1 MRASLI
7 ARSFEAMAPVDTIT
21 KYPRLFRHKLGTV
34 VIPEDLRARLSGALK
49 NYPRASLVQNA
60 KVLAEVLRQRVRARP
75 SDASAGVIK
84 PRVMLRYDRDETFTY
99 LAHRVPGIYATAFR
113 VFREAAFKLPTF
125 APESV
130 LDYGSGPGTAL
141 MAARVVWPA
150 MQKAVAIEPSS
161 EMESAAVKLMADME
175 GLTVERRRYLIK
187 DVEKQHELVI
197 ASYSLGEVQDP
208 IERTEVV
215 KLLWSLVA
223 DDGGV
228 LVLIEPGTPV
238 GFKTINDART
248 LVLQRKA
255 NLIAPC
261 PHAHACPMPN
271 TSWCHFKQRI
281 RKANNMFL
289 LCFEIILPPQT
300 PLQMQTKLNKSVN
313 FSDEKYSYLVAAKAP
328 FSDTNMVVADMERHR
343 VLKQPMKKGGHVVI
357 DTCSQKG
364 EYAQITVARSHGSD
378 VYRSARKAYAGDEIF
393 VSSDPKAAAAAEK
406 RQKKSEFAAGES
418 EQQAIE
424 EAEENDDDEDFEF
437 EEEEIVAA
445 VKAAPA
451 KVAKAAGG
459 KAKKNNAAPAG
470 LVEHMGGKAK
480 KSAGEKRAPRAALPK
495 ARDVEELEED
505 DYFDIDDDEDGE
517 DFGEELDEEALKA
530 ASAQLAAQMGGG
542 KAKKVAATAPKKRAV
557 ASPKPKSGARGKRTK
572 D

>member
-1 MRASLI
+1 
-7 ARSFEAMAPVDTIT
+7 
-21 KYPRLFRHKLGTV
+21 
-34 VIPEDLRARLSGALK
+34 
-49 NYPRASLVQNA
+49 
-60 KVLAEVLRQRVRARP
+60 
-75 SDASAGVIK
+75 
-84 PRVMLRYDRDETFTY
+84 
-99 LAHRVPGIYATAFR
+99 
-113 VFREAAFKLPTF
+113 
-125 APESV
+125 
-130 LDYGSGPGTAL
+130 
-141 MAARVVWPA
+141 
-150 MQKAVAIEPSS
+150 
-161 EMESAAVKLMADME
+161 
-175 GLTVERRRYLIK
+175 
-187 DVEKQHELVI
+187 
-197 ASYSLGEVQDP
+197 
-208 IERTEVV
+208 
-215 KLLWSLVA
+215 
-223 DDGGV
+223 
-228 LVLIEPGTPV
+228 
-238 GFKTINDART
+238 
-248 LVLQRKA
+248 
-255 NLIAPC
+255 
-261 PHAHACPMPN
+261 
-271 TSWCHFKQRI
+271 
-281 RKANNMFL
+281 
-289 LCFEIILPPQT
+289 
-300 PLQMQTKLNKSVN
+300 MQTKLNKSVN

-451 KVAKAAGG
+451 KAAGG

-530 ASAQLAAQMGGG
+530 ASAQLAAQMGGE
-542 KAKKVAATAPKKRAV
+542 KAKKVAATAAAAPKKRAV
-557 ASPKPKSGARGKRTK
+557 GSPKPKSGARGKRTK

>member
-1 MRASLI
+1 MSRRSTSIVNDSHLTSILRITSSGEVPVLCAPPTAPEEPRGSTDESREKPLIVVVSLGGCQTCVAAGGGTVMRASLI

-161 EMESAAVKLMADME
+161 EMESAAVKLMADTE

-281 RKANNMFL
+281 RKATT
-289 LCFEIILPPQT
+289 CFCC
-300 PLQMQTKLNKSVN
+300 
-313 FSDEKYSYLVAAKAP
+313 
-328 FSDTNMVVADMERHR
+328 
-343 VLKQPMKKGGHVVI
+343 VLK
-357 DTCSQKG
+357 
-364 EYAQITVARSHGSD
+364 
-378 VYRSARKAYAGDEIF
+378 
-393 VSSDPKAAAAAEK
+393 
-406 RQKKSEFAAGES
+406 
-418 EQQAIE
+418 
-424 EAEENDDDEDFEF
+424 
-437 EEEEIVAA
+437 
-445 VKAAPA
+445 
-451 KVAKAAGG
+451 
-459 KAKKNNAAPAG
+459 
-470 LVEHMGGKAK
+470 
-480 KSAGEKRAPRAALPK
+480 
-495 ARDVEELEED
+495 
-505 DYFDIDDDEDGE
+505 
-517 DFGEELDEEALKA
+517 
-530 ASAQLAAQMGGG
+530 
-542 KAKKVAATAPKKRAV
+542 
-557 ASPKPKSGARGKRTK
+557 
-572 D
+572 